1 MVVYGR
7 VAVEKKSCTA
17 VGRAWSEN
25 LGDRDDRVNLIGS
38 GNLPFSNC

>member
-7 VAVEKKSCTA
+7 VAVGKKLCTA
-17 VGRAWSEN
+17 VGRAWSVN